1 MNYYYWK
8 NKLLNKDL
16 GFFSRT
22 KKFKSSS
29 PCSYTK
35 IRGEQDTAYIIWNII
50 GEVFKKKL
58 SEFEIISK
66 ERRHLQQKLKPKVKT
81 KSSKHIKQK
90 LKPQVQNILNKS

>member
-35 IRGEQDTAYIIWNII
+35 IRGGQDT
-50 GEVFKKKL
+50 ERSVQKKIKRIRNN
-58 SEFEIISK
+58 FEGAKTSTT
-66 ERRHLQQKLKPKVKT
+66 KVKT
-81 KSSKHIKQK
+81 KSS
-90 LKPQVQNILNKS
+90 NILNKS